1 MANLPGLVVSLEANM
16 AKFMADMDKAAQK
29 TDQSMLKM
37 AASSDQVQKALK
49 GLESQASRATSAAI
63 SLGKGML
70 LGAAV
75 GMSFDAVRTKVLG
88 VIDGMANLKTISEK
102 TGSSVENLSKLS
114 FFAKQSGSDIDA
126 VAAAMAKMSKGM
138 AGADNETKGAG
149 LALSYLG
156 LSAKDSAGNLKDPGD
171 MIMEVAKKL
180 GEYKDGAGKAAI
192 AQALFGKSG
201 ADMLPTLKLMEEQG
215 DIQAKV
221 TDAQATAA
229 RQYQRDLAKLDAQQ
243 GMLFK
248 TIATALLPTMTDFTN
263 AMLDASKNTNLVNG
277 VAKDLAKDH
286 SIEDWADNGA
296 MALALIVD
304 TIKLMPALLTTATS
318 GIKSVGAM
326 AKVVMLSVPGT
337 MLVTKVAGGKPLDNL
352 AEAKKEF
359 DEAQMVYGENIAKLL
374 DKEVDGT
381 RKAMQAKIDARR
393 NARAQG
399 VDSPDS
405 GKPKNDLN
413 YNSSGEDREMQRKA
427 NEAAQEASRLAKN
440 INAGRIKDMEEGMA
454 KELDGIEFSNKY
466 MAEMRAQDLVSVA
479 DYAAYRKKAAE
490 DTLAAAVRAYDGE
503 IAEATRYRDTLKKGS
518 EREAEQTKIDTL
530 NAKKERA
537 IRDAGNEAKLATLQR
552 SDAQSQLNIQMKEWV
567 VQQDQAAEQF
577 KFEIMMYG
585 RSSIEVAKL
594 TAARRIQ
601 LQVEEEIRQKQ
612 RQAGSDKPID
622 RTEFDKAAA
631 AAKAKSDA
639 LYDQADAQQRDPWA
653 NLQASVTR
661 YGEEASNVGAQ
672 IGNAM
677 TDGLRS
683 AEDAFVQFTM
693 TGKLSFKSLAS
704 SILADMAR
712 IESRKAISGLL
723 SMATKYLFGGGAQPS
738 SGPGSSGW
746 DGYGNMNEVD
756 GKFAAGGTVLG
767 GSTYLVG
774 ERGPEIFKPAGAG
787 TIIPNSK
794 IGGAGGGI
802 EVNVIVNADTGQSQ
816 TDSKGDG
823 REMERLGKLIGD
835 KVRETIIQEKRMGG
849 MLA

>member
-29 TDQSMLKM
+29 TDQSMLRM
-37 AASSDQVQKALK
+37 AASSDQVQKAMK

-75 GMSFDAVRTKVLG
+75 GMSYDGIKNKVLG
-88 VIDGMANLKTISEK
+88 VIDGMAMLKTISEK
-102 TGSSVENLSKLS
+102 TGSSVENLSKLA

-138 AGADNETKGAG
+138 AGADNETRGAG

-156 LSAKDSAGNLKDPGD
+156 LSAKDSAGNLKDPAV

-201 ADMLPTLKLMEEQG
+201 ADMLPTLKLMAEQG
-215 DIQAKV
+215 NIEAKV

-229 RQYQRDLAKLDAQQ
+229 RQYQRDLNKLDAQK

-248 TIATALLPTMTDFTN
+248 TVATALLPTMTDFTN
-263 AMLDASKNTNLVNG
+263 VMLDASKNTNLVNG
-277 VAKDLAKDH
+277 AAKDLAKDH
-286 SIEDWADNGA
+286 SIEDWADESV
-296 MALALIVD
+296 MALALVID
-304 TIKLMPALLTTATS
+304 TVKVIPNLIQIGTSFISLAAASVKSSASGFIGTAEE
-318 GIKSVGAM
+318 
-326 AKVVMLSVPGT
+326 AKQSQNDFAEAYAKYGER
-337 MLVTKVAGGKPLDNL
+337 VAG
-352 AEAKKEF
+352 
-359 DEAQMVYGENIAKLL
+359 LL
-374 DKEVDGT
+374 DKEVDAT
-381 RKAMQAKIDARR
+381 RKAMQAKIDARK
-393 NARAQG
+393 AAQKQG
-399 VDSPDS
+399 DSTGPGTPEKSLDF
-405 GKPKNDLN
+405 NT
-413 YNSSGEDREMQRKA
+413 SGEDREMQRKA
-427 NEAAQEASRLAKN
+427 NEAAREAANLAKN
-440 INAGRIKDMEEGMA
+440 INAGRIKDLEEGMA
-454 KELDGIEFSNKY
+454 RELDGIEFSNKY

-479 DYAAYRKKAAE
+479 DYTAYRKKAAE
-490 DTLAAAVRAYDGE
+490 DALAAAVRAYDGE

-530 NAKKERA
+530 NAKKEKA
-537 IRDAGNEAKLATLQR
+537 IRDAGNEATLATLQR

-567 VQQDQAAEQF
+567 IQQDQAAEQF

-585 RSSIEVAKL
+585 RSSLEVAKL

-601 LQVEEEIRQKQ
+601 LQVEEEIRQ
-612 RQAGSDKPID
+612 RQKEAGADNPID
-622 RTEFDKAAA
+622 RTKFDE
-631 AAKAKSDA
+631 AAKAAIAKSNA

-672 IGNAM
+672 IGNVM
-677 TDGLRS
+677 TDAFHG
-683 AEDAFVQFTM
+683 AEDAFVQFAM

-704 SILADMAR
+704 SILADLAR
-712 IESRKAISGLL
+712 IQARKAIAGLVN
-723 SMATKYLFGGGAQPS
+723 MAVSYFAGGSQPS

-746 DGYGNMNEVD
+746 DGYGNTIDV
-756 GKFAAGGTVLG
+756 AGARVGGGSVLG
-767 GSTYLVG
+767 GSAYLVG